1 MEKSKFVS
9 TEEVANELGVSKSFA
24 YKIVR
29 QMNDELKNKG
39 FMIVAGKVSR
49 VFYEEKFYG
58 MKEAR

>member
-1 MEKSKFVS
+1 MEKSRFIS

-29 QMNDELKNKG
+29 QMNDELKTKG

-49 VFYEEKFYG
+49 VFYKEKFYG
-58 MKEAR
+58 IKEAQ

>member
-24 YKIVR
+24 YKIIR